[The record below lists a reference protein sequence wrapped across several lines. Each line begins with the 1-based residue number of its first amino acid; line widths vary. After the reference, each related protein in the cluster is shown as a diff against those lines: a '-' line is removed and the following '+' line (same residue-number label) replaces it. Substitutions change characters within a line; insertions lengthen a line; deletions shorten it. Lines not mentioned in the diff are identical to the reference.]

1 MESLLKLF
9 QWVPKEIKQ
18 FIVKMSIILGKLFCR
33 IIILSILF
41 PLNSFTQGKK
51 LIKILEAGKFTKD
64 EENFPKANILSKRN
78 SIRVKLLHDGATII
92 SDKTF
97 FYSKENRFN
106 AQGSVWLNQ
115 GDSLELKSENL
126 NYNGNRGIAKAWG
139 KVVLKQPNMT
149 LKTDTLYLDRILN
162 IAYYDSNGVVEDEEN
177 ILKSKKGRYLIEKKK
192 YSFKT
197 AVTINNPKYDI
208 NSENLDYNLISKN
221 ALFFGPTIING
232 NDYEIHCEEGNFDL
246 KNSVGSFK
254 KNPKILYNNKII
266 KGDSIFYNESINYA
280 SATKRVV
287 ILDTVNKSIIKGDYG
302 EIFKDKDSAIITKRA
317 VAINIIENDS
327 LYIHADTLV
336 GTGPSDNRILRG
348 YYGVKILKSDIR
360 GISDSIYFDESKG
373 KIELHK
379 KPLSKKQRQILS
391 LKSKLK
397 LNPVVW
403 FNNSQMSGDEIN
415 LLTDVK
421 TKKLDS
427 LMIFGNSFVIEQDS
441 IDKSNFNQ
449 IEGVNLNGD
458 FLNGALNNLQVLKNI
473 KVIYYLYNEGGEL
486 VGIDKTIC
494 SELKIKLESN
504 EIKNITFYTSPEGK
518 VHPEDKL
525 DPNLKLLDGFIWR
538 KSERPESLDD
548 LFN

>member
-1 MESLLKLF
+1 MRLILKKIFYKIVLLT
-9 QWVPKEIKQ
+9 
-18 FIVKMSIILGKLFCR
+18 ILY
-33 IIILSILF
+33 
-41 PLNSFTQGKK
+41 PLNSLCQEKK
-51 LIKILEAGKFTKD
+51 LIEIREAGKFTKD
-64 EENFPKANILSKRN
+64 EENFPKANILSKGN
-78 SIRVKLLHDGATII
+78 KLRVKLFHDGATII

-97 FYSKENRFN
+97 FYSRENKFN
-106 AQGSVWLNQ
+106 ANGSVWLKQ
-115 GDSLELKSENL
+115 GDSLELKSEYL
-126 NYNGNRGIAKAWG
+126 NYDGNKRRAKAWG
-139 KVVLKQPNMT
+139 KVILKQPDMV

-177 ILKSKKGRYLIEKKK
+177 VLRSKKGKYFINKKK

-197 AVTINNPKYDI
+197 GVKINNPKYEI
-208 NSENLDYNLISKN
+208 NSENLDYDLISKN
-221 ALFFGPTIING
+221 ALFFGPTIITG
-232 NDYEIHCEEGNFDL
+232 NDYDIHCEKGNFDL
-246 KNSVGSFK
+246 KSSIGNFQ
-254 KNPKILYNNKII
+254 KNPKIFYNNKII
-266 KGDSIFYNESINYA
+266 EGDSIFYNESINYA

-287 ILDTVNKSIIKGDYG
+287 ITDTVNNSIIKGEYG
-302 EIFKDKDSAIITKRA
+302 EIYKEKDSAIITKRA
-317 VAINIIENDS
+317 LAINIIENDS
-327 LYIHADTLV
+327 LYIHADTLI

-379 KPLSKKQRQILS
+379 KPLSKKQIQVLS

-403 FNNSQMSGDEIN
+403 FNDSQMSGNEIN
-415 LLTDVK
+415 LLTDIK
-421 TKKLDS
+421 TRKLDS
-427 LMIFGNSFVIEQDS
+427 LLIFGNTFVIEQDS
-441 IDKSNFNQ
+441 INKNNFNQ
-449 IEGVNLNGD
+449 IEGMYLNGD
-458 FLNGALNNLQVLKNI
+458 FLNGGLNNLQVLKNT
-473 KVIYYLYNEGGEL
+473 KVIYYLYNDGGEL

-525 DPNLKLLDGFIWR
+525 DPNLKLLEGFIWR

-548 LFN
+548 LFK